1 MECPDG
7 GKLALWMLLQ
17 LNSHTHELWQVRRL
31 LCGLLCLVWF
41 LLLKLQLRLVI
52 WSLFSQSGQA
62 SRVPGLCR
70 GHKPPAFKFECSVD
84 KHFKT
89 SLHHTK
95 RLMGLLNIHYLTSF
109 RYLMERKGFLLSLKE
124 RTAKRWEAELK
135 YCKRIYRAQIC
146 FTAFHNGVF
155 NNSCFFKFST
165 CILDICTW

>member
-1 MECPDG
+1 MPRWR
-7 GKLALWMLLQ
+7 KVST
-17 LNSHTHELWQVRRL
+17 LNAFTVEFHTHELWQVRRL

-95 RLMGLLNIHYLTSF
+95 GLMGLLNIHYLTSF
-109 RYLMERKGFLLSLKE
+109 RYLMERKAFYYHWRKELPNVGRLSWSIA
-124 RTAKRWEAELK
+124 TD
-135 YCKRIYRAQIC
+135 IQSTNI
-146 FTAFHNGVF
+146 FH
-155 NNSCFFKFST
+155 C
-165 CILDICTW
+165 LP

>member
-1 MECPDG
+1 MPRWR
-7 GKLALWMLLQ
+7 KVST
-17 LNSHTHELWQVRRL
+17 LNAFTVEFHTHELWQVRRL

-109 RYLMERKGFLLSLKE
+109 RYLMERKAFYYHWRKELPNVGRLSWSIV
-124 RTAKRWEAELK
+124 TD
-135 YCKRIYRAQIC
+135 IQS
-146 FTAFHNGVF
+146 TNMFH
-155 NNSCFFKFST
+155 C
-165 CILDICTW
+165 LP